1 MFQSF
6 NDDDSDVVRLLL
18 SATDAAEEEVDVT
31 AGNDRYTPSFQPSD
45 LSEAKALRQ
54 QARLNLPAAFSS
66 YFTTRSSG

>member
-31 AGNDRYTPSFQPSD
+31 AGNDRYTPSFIFFWGHKLSNIGGQIFTVLEPKCETSD
-45 LSEAKALRQ
+45 
-54 QARLNLPAAFSS
+54 
-66 YFTTRSSG
+66 

>member
-31 AGNDRYTPSFQPSD
+31 AGNDRYTRPFIFFWRAQALKYWGPGTVLEPKYETSD
-45 LSEAKALRQ
+45 RNVK
-54 QARLNLPAAFSS
+54 
-66 YFTTRSSG
+66 TD

>member
-31 AGNDRYTPSFQPSD
+31 AGNDRYTRRLFSFGGHK
-45 LSEAKALRQ
+45 LSNIGGQILFPNRNVKRVTE
-54 QARLNLPAAFSS
+54 
-66 YFTTRSSG
+66 T

>member
-31 AGNDRYTPSFQPSD
+31 AGNDRYTPSFIFFWR
-45 LSEAKALRQ
+45 AKALEYWGPDTVPEPICETSDR
-54 QARLNLPAAFSS
+54 NVK
-66 YFTTRSSG
+66 TG

>member
-31 AGNDRYTPSFQPSD
+31 AGNDRYTPFIYFLLGAQ
-45 LSEAKALRQ
+45 ALEYWGPDIYCSR
-54 QARLNLPAAFSS
+54 
-66 YFTTRSSG
+66 TEM